1 MSRTGMALGEVS
13 GSTNVEGHMKPVAA
27 AVAGALI
34 AGTAM
39 YTVGARTASVDAL
52 ALNSGPPLEL
62 RAPADAFAPAA
73 PPQSAPAS
81 ARPARAQAPR
91 PAASAPDRVRD
102 TRREDVRED
111 DERSWTKSALII
123 GGSAASG
130 AGIGGA
136 VKGKKGALIG
146 AAIGGGAAS
155 IYEAT
160 QRR

>member
-1 MSRTGMALGEVS
+1 
-13 GSTNVEGHMKPVAA
+13 MKPVGA

-52 ALNSGPPLEL
+52 ALNSEPSLEL
-62 RAPADAFAPAA
+62 RAPAAAFAPTAT
-73 PPQSAPAS
+73 PQSVPAS
-81 ARPARAQAPR
+81 PRTVRAQAPQ
-91 PAASAPDRVRD
+91 PAASAPARVRD
-102 TRREDVRED
+102 TRREEVRDE